1 MYTHLSDSPGD
12 TSGKES
18 ACQCRRR
25 KRRKLDPWVG
35 EIPWRRKWKPTP
47 VFFSEKSN
55 GWRSLAHCSP
65 WGHKE
70 LDTTKQLSTGFSVL
84 YYLSTLKLTS
94 TELVIP
100 SNHLII
106 RHINSLIYFRCN
118 SKIFRAL
125 KKIRRIKP
133 LLPLVQKDWLMIH
146 KNQSPL
152 FSRLHFYSKLYF
164 QV

>member
-1 MYTHLSDSPGD
+1 M
-12 TSGKES
+12 
-18 ACQCRRR
+18 Q
-25 KRRKLDPWVG
+25 V
-35 EIPWRRKWKPTP
+35 
-47 VFFSEKSN
+47 
-55 GWRSLAHCSP
+55 RSLGWEDPLEEEMATHSSILFWKISWMEEPGTLCSP

-84 YYLSTLKLTS
+84 YYLSTLKLMS

-106 RHINSLIYFRCN
+106 RHINSVIYFRCN

>member
-1 MYTHLSDSPGD
+1 M
-12 TSGKES
+12 
-18 ACQCRRR
+18 Q
-25 KRRKLDPWVG
+25 V
-35 EIPWRRKWKPTP
+35 
-47 VFFSEKSN
+47 
-55 GWRSLAHCSP
+55 RSLGWEDPLEEEMATHSSILFWKLSWMEEPGTLCSP

-84 YYLSTLKLTS
+84 YYLSTLKLMS

-106 RHINSLIYFRCN
+106 RHINSVIYFRCN

-152 FSRLHFYSKLYF
+152 FSRHHFYSKLYF

>member
-1 MYTHLSDSPGD
+1 M
-12 TSGKES
+12 
-18 ACQCRRR
+18 Q
-25 KRRKLDPWVG
+25 V
-35 EIPWRRKWKPTP
+35 
-47 VFFSEKSN
+47 
-55 GWRSLAHCSP
+55 RSLGWEDPLEEEMATHSSILFWKLSWMEEPGTLCSP

-84 YYLSTLKLTS
+84 YYLSTLKLMS

-106 RHINSLIYFRCN
+106 RHINSVIYFRCN